1 MTPAQVAVV
10 AKYDQLAAE
19 LRDELDAASEVEI
32 AFMRRVA
39 SDLGTLSKRAP
50 DAVIAHAMCMCAA
63 AVAAALAESNFRRNG
78 TTEEVL

>member
-50 DAVIAHAMCMCAA
+50 DAVIAHAMCMSRSGRGMTR
-63 AVAAALAESNFRRNG
+63 LAIWPRCRRR
-78 TTEEVL
+78 